1 MEEQPGRQEL
11 NQRDKKKKKIK
22 ETPREEGDCWKEIRR
37 MWLLIKPGDLG
48 HMKVSGDLSQGLV
61 VE

>member
-1 MEEQPGRQEL
+1 MEEEEQPGRQEL
-11 NQRDKKKKKIK
+11 NQRD
-22 ETPREEGDCWKEIRR
+22 TARGSRLLEGVRR

-48 HMKVSGDLSQGLV
+48 HIKVSSDLSQGLV